1 MNFEGKERALSGS
14 ALKLIAMAAMVID
27 HVALIFFY
35 NNPEYSK
42 SYVLM
47 RTIGRISYPVFAF
60 LIVEGY
66 LHTHDFG
73 RYAKRLLYFAV
84 ISEIP
89 WQLINHDGSHNVL
102 FTLLAGLFV
111 MYMIDHWHTTNIN
124 ILLFAIVTGV
134 LLIYFHTD
142 YDCRGLLLILV
153 FYLFKKDPF
162 LQTIFGILVMSF
174 YGIRGALIAFLII
187 NAYNGHRGFI
197 QGDMGKYLVYLIYPC
212 HLFILWIAKIIIV
225 NGTV

>member
-42 SYVLM
+42 SYLLM

-174 YGIRGALIAFLII
+174 YGIRGALLAFLVI

-197 QGDMGKYLVYLIYPC
+197 QGDMGKYLVYLFYPC
-212 HLFILWIAKIIIV
+212 HLFILWIAKNIII

>member
-1 MNFEGKERALSGS
+1 MNFVGKERALSGS

-27 HVALIFFY
+27 HVALIFFC
-35 NNPEYSK
+35 NNPEHTTIYE
-42 SYVLM
+42 LM

-60 LIVEGY
+60 LVVEGY

-73 RYAKRLLYFAV
+73 RYAKRLLYFAIV
-84 ISEIP
+84 SEIP

-111 MYMIDHWHTTNIN
+111 LYMIEHWHTTNIN
-124 ILLFAIVTGV
+124 ISLFAIITGV

-142 YDCRGLLLILV
+142 YDWRGLLLILI
-153 FYLFKKDPF
+153 FYLFKKDPLF
-162 LQTIFGILVMSF
+162 QTVFGILVMSF
-174 YGIRGALIAFLII
+174 YGFTGALLAFMVI

-197 QGDMGKYLVYLIYPC
+197 QGDLGKHLVYLFYPC
-212 HLFILWIAKIIIV
+212 HLLLLWTVGVMIV
-225 NGTV
+225 NRTA

>member
-66 LHTHDFG
+66 LHTRDFG

-124 ILLFAIVTGV
+124 
-134 LLIYFHTD
+134 
-142 YDCRGLLLILV
+142 LLILV

-197 QGDMGKYLVYLIYPC
+197 QGDMGKYLVYLFYPC

>member
-174 YGIRGALIAFLII
+174 YGIRGALLAFLVI

-197 QGDMGKYLVYLIYPC
+197 QGDMGKYLVYLFYPF
-212 HLFILWIAKIIIV
+212 HLFILWIAKNIII

>member
-1 MNFEGKERALSGS
+1 MNFVEKERALSGS
-14 ALKLIAMAAMVID
+14 ALKLIAMAAMVVD
-27 HVALIFFY
+27 HVALIFFC
-35 NNPEYSK
+35 NNPEYSTL
-42 SYVLM
+42 YDQM

-111 MYMIDHWHTTNIN
+111 MYMIDHWHTKNIN

-197 QGDMGKYLVYLIYPC
+197 QGNMGKYLVYLFYPC

>member
-1 MNFEGKERALSGS
+1 
-14 ALKLIAMAAMVID
+14 MAAMVID

-35 NNPEYSK
+35 NNPEHVT
-42 SYVLM
+42 SYEVM

-73 RYAKRLLYFAV
+73 RYAQRLLFFAV

-124 ILLFAIVTGV
+124 ILLFAI
-134 LLIYFHTD
+134 FTD

-162 LQTIFGILVMSF
+162 LQTIFGIIVMSF
-174 YGIRGALIAFLII
+174 YGFTGTLLAFLVI
-187 NAYNGHRGFI
+187 NAYNGRRGFI
-197 QGDMGKYLVYLIYPC
+197 KGEMGKQLVYLFYPC
-212 HLFILWIAKIIIV
+212 HLFLLWFVRIIID
-225 NGTV
+225 NYR

>member
-1 MNFEGKERALSGS
+1 MNFAEKERALSGS
-14 ALKLIAMAAMVID
+14 ALKLIAMAAMVVD
-27 HVALIFFY
+27 HVALIFFC
-35 NNPEYSK
+35 NNPEYSTL
-42 SYVLM
+42 YEVM

-66 LHTHDFG
+66 FHTHDFCK
-73 RYAKRLLYFAV
+73 YAQRLLYFAV

-102 FTLLAGLFV
+102 FTLLTGLFV

-124 ILLFAIVTGV
+124 ILLLVLVSGV

-142 YDCRGLLLILV
+142 YDCRGLLLIIV

-174 YGIRGALIAFLII
+174 YGIRGALLAFLVI

-197 QGDMGKYLVYLIYPC
+197 QGDIGKYLVYLFYPC
-212 HLFILWIAKIIIV
+212 HLSFLWFVRIIIDMV
-225 NGTV
+225 

>member
-1 MNFEGKERALSGS
+1 
-14 ALKLIAMAAMVID
+14 
-27 HVALIFFY
+27 
-35 NNPEYSK
+35 
-42 SYVLM
+42 M

-60 LIVEGY
+60 LVVEGY

-73 RYAKRLLYFAV
+73 RYAKRLLYFAIV
-84 ISEIP
+84 SEIP

-111 MYMIDHWHTTNIN
+111 MYMIDRWHTTNIN

-153 FYLFKKDPF
+153 FYLFKKDPL
-162 LQTIFGILVMSF
+162 LQTIFGIIVMSF
-174 YGIRGALIAFLII
+174 YGFTGTLLAFLVI
-187 NAYNGHRGFI
+187 NAYNGRRGFI
-197 QGDMGKYLVYLIYPC
+197 KGEMGKQLVYLFYPC
-212 HLFILWIAKIIIV
+212 HLFLLWFVRIIID
-225 NGTV
+225 NYR